1 MGIGRAL
8 LEDGIEIG
16 LSEGFT
22 QIALVA
28 DAEMPHLINLYSSI
42 GFIPAD
48 HRNVFGTDFLRMIY
62 TVKPLQPGC
71 GEQAVPLC
79 SR

>member
-8 LEDGIEIG
+8 LEDGIKIG

-28 DAEMPHLINLYSSI
+28 DAGMPRLINLYASI
-42 GFIPAD
+42 GFVPAD
-48 HRNVFGTDFLRMIY
+48 HRNVFGTDFLRMLY
-62 TVKPLQPGC
+62 TV
-71 GEQAVPLC
+71 
-79 SR
+79 